1 MSLTSK
7 ALMILAVLAAA
18 IYYDLPTVHSFMPE
32 EPGAQ
37 RARIESRYKEIKRL
51 VEPLKA
57 MHLALAEPDQ
67 NRIQLLVGE
76 GARVPM
82 DNPIFAGLV
91 QDRFELKEIDGS
103 NYLVL
108 KPEFTKETFVSK
120 VAKELD
126 GLFTNVRKIETIQL
140 AAGGDSI
147 LISLKKTRRLG
158 ETTEPLKSIL
168 GSDLEAFYKEEG
180 DAYQLRPKELANV
193 VSLGLDLQGGMYLDV
208 GVEVDVVAQKV
219 VERAAEALE
228 LKLLEN
234 HVNYDSVL
242 VTSERQIEVSL
253 SPDENLDLASDDY
266 ARIVGADFDI
276 KTTPVGRLL
285 SMKPE
290 ADRAVKQRAI
300 EQALETIR
308 NRIDQLGVKE
318 PSIQRRGEDSIIVQ
332 LPGLKDPDQARRVIG
347 QVAVLDFQ
355 LVTKN
360 VTPETATD
368 EHIVRYQEVRDE
380 TTKEV
385 INRVPYVLEKKV
397 LLQGDVI
404 RDARVGFGQTGQA
417 YVSISFDAEGKEVFG
432 KVTGETVGR
441 QLAIVL
447 DGKVQSAPRINE
459 KIDGG
464 EAQITGSFSPEEA
477 SELALVLR
485 SGALP
490 APIVIHEERTIGASL
505 GQDSIRQALVSLV
518 IGFSIVMIFMVVYY
532 RVAGVFAVLALVGN
546 LSLIVAALAY
556 FQATLTL
563 PGMAG
568 IVLTIGMAVDANVL
582 IFERIREELRKGTN
596 HRSAIQ
602 IGFAKAT
609 TTILDSNITTILAA
623 IILFQF
629 GTGPI
634 KGFAVTLSIGIV
646 ASMFTAIIVGKFLFE
661 LVYLNRS
668 RLDKISI

>member
-7 ALMILAVLAAA
+7 ALLILAVLAAA
-18 IYYDLPTVHSFMPE
+18 IYYDLPTLNSVMPE
-32 EPGAQ
+32 DPGVQ
-37 RARIESRYKEIKRL
+37 RARIEDRYKQIKRL
-51 VEPLKA
+51 VDPLRPL
-57 MHLALAEPDQ
+57 HLALAEPED
-67 NRIQLLVGE
+67 NRIQLLVEE
-76 GARVPM
+76 GARVPL
-82 DNPIFAGLV
+82 DNPILAGILDG
-91 QDRFELKEIDGS
+91 QFELTEDQGVP
-103 NYLVL
+103 YLKL
-108 KPEFTKETFVSK
+108 KPEFSEETFVSK
-120 VAKELD
+120 VAQELD
-126 GLFTNVRKIETIQL
+126 GLFTNIRKIEE
-140 AAGGDSI
+140 
-147 LISLKKTRRLG
+147 ISLGPGGESIEIGLKNTRRLA
-158 ETTEPLKSIL
+158 EATEPLKSML
-168 GSDLEAFYKEEG
+168 GGELDAFYKE
-180 DAYQLRPKELANV
+180 DQDRYILRPSEQENV

-208 GVEVDVVAQKV
+208 GVEVDVVVAKV
-219 VERAAEALE
+219 IERTAEALE

-234 HVNYDSVL
+234 HVNYDAVI
-242 VTSERQIEVSL
+242 VTEDQKIEVSL
-253 SPDENLDLASDDY
+253 GPQETIDPESDEFARVIGTDY
-266 ARIVGADFDI
+266 DTQRNETGYLF
-276 KTTPVGRLL
+276 TL
-285 SMKPE
+285 KPE
-290 ADRAVKQRAI
+290 AERSVRQRAI

-318 PSIQRRGEDSIIVQ
+318 PSIQRRGEDSIIIQ

-347 QVAVLDFQ
+347 QVAVLDFM
-355 LVTKN
+355 VVAKN

-368 EHIVRYQEVRDE
+368 AHKVLYQEVRDE

-385 INRVPYVLEKKV
+385 ISRVPYVLENKV

-417 YVSISFDAEGKEVFG
+417 YVSISFDAEGKEIFG
-432 KVTGETVGR
+432 KVTGENVGR

-464 EAQITGSFSPEEA
+464 EAQITGSFTPEEA

-505 GQDSIRQALVSLV
+505 GEDSIQQALLSLV
-518 IGFSIVMIFMVVYY
+518 IGFSLVMVFMVVYY
-532 RVAGVFAVLALVGN
+532 HLSGIFAVLALIGN

-582 IFERIREELRKGTN
+582 IFERIREELAKGNN
-596 HRSAIQ
+596 HRAAIQ
-602 IGFAKAT
+602 TGFSRAT

-646 ASMFTAIIVGKFLFE
+646 ASMFTAIVLGKFLFE
-661 LVYLNRS
+661 LVYLNRT
-668 RLDKISI
+668 RLEKISI